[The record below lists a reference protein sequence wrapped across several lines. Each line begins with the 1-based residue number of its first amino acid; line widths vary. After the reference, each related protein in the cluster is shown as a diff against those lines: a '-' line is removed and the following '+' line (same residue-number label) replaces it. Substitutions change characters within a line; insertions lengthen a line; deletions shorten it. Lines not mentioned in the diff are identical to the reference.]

1 MAIAAQRKENSM
13 RIALPN
19 KGRLAEGVRTLFD
32 RAGLDLRFRGDR
44 ALQASFGEDR
54 TALFVRSADIPEFVA
69 NGAADLGVTGRDLVE
84 EAGRDVTTLLELGFG
99 ACRLGLAV
107 RNSDPAQDVSDLPDG
122 VKVATSF
129 VNLTRRYFEAAG
141 KRADIVPI
149 GGAAEVTPLLGVA
162 DAIVDVIDTGST
174 LRMNGLRQIGAVL
187 ESSAILIANP
197 AALADPVRGAAVTA
211 FAATLE
217 SVLRAR
223 GKRYL
228 MANVPRAALA
238 DIRRILPGINGPT
251 IVNVLDDAE
260 IVAAHAVVERSDVD
274 RVIAELKAVGAA
286 GILVTPIERLM
297 P

>member
-1 MAIAAQRKENSM
+1 M

-19 KGRLAEGVRTLFD
+19 KGRLADGVRTLFE

-69 NGAADLGVTGRDLVE
+69 NGAADLGVTGLDLVE
-84 EAGRDVTTLLELGFG
+84 ESEREVATLLELGFG
-99 ACRLGLAV
+99 RCRLGLAV
-107 RNSDPAQDVSDLPDG
+107 RSTDPAQSVADLPDG

-129 VNLTRRYFEAAG
+129 VNLTRRYFEANG
-141 KRADIVPI
+141 KRADVVPI
-149 GGAAEVTPLLGVA
+149 SGAAEVTPLLGVA

-174 LRMNGLRQIGAVL
+174 LRTNGLRQIGSLL
-187 ESSAILIANP
+187 ESSAVLIANP
-197 AALADPVRGAAVTA
+197 ATLADPERGRELTD
-211 FAATLE
+211 FAGTLE

-251 IVNVLDDAE
+251 IVNVLDETE
-260 IVAAHAVVERSDVD
+260 IVAAHAVVDQWEVD
-274 RVIAELKAVGAA
+274 HVIAELKAVGAA

>member
-1 MAIAAQRKENSM
+1 M

-19 KGRLAEGVRTLFD
+19 KGRLADGVRTLFE

-69 NGAADLGVTGRDLVE
+69 NGAADLGVTGLDLVE
-84 EAGRDVTTLLELGFG
+84 ESEREVATLLELGFG
-99 ACRLGLAV
+99 RCRLGLAV
-107 RNSDPAQDVSDLPDG
+107 RSTDPAQSVADLPDG
-122 VKVATSF
+122 VRVATSF
-129 VNLTRRYFEAAG
+129 VNLTRRYFAAHG
-141 KRADIVPI
+141 RSFELVPI
-149 GGAAEVTPLLGVA
+149 SGAAEITPLLGVA
-162 DAIVDVIDTGST
+162 DAIVDVVDTGST
-174 LRMNGLRQIGAVL
+174 LRSNGLRELGTLLDTSAVL
-187 ESSAILIANP
+187 IASP
-197 AALADPVRGAAVTA
+197 AALADAERARAVSG
-211 FAATLE
+211 FATTLE

-251 IVNVLDDAE
+251 VVNVLDETE
-260 IVAAHAVVERSDVD
+260 IVAAHAVVDRRDVD
-274 RVIAELKAVGAA
+274 RVIAELKAVGAE
-286 GILVTPIERLM
+286 GILVTGIERLM

>member
-1 MAIAAQRKENSM
+1 M

-44 ALQASFGEDR
+44 ALQASFGEGR

-69 NGAADLGVTGRDLVE
+69 NGAADLGITGRDLVE
-84 EAGRDVTTLLELGFG
+84 EVGRDVTTLLELGFG
-99 ACRLGLAV
+99 QCRLGLAV
-107 RNSDPAQDVSDLPDG
+107 RNDDPAQRVEELPDG

-129 VNLTRRYFEAAG
+129 VNLTRRYFEANG
-141 KRADIVPI
+141 KSAEIVPI

-162 DAIVDVIDTGST
+162 DAIVDVVDTGST
-174 LRMNGLRQIGAVL
+174 LRMNGLREIGSLLDSAAVL
-187 ESSAILIANP
+187 VANP
-197 AALADPVRGAAVTA
+197 AALADPQRGRQLSD
-211 FAATLE
+211 FAGTLE

-238 DIRRILPGINGPT
+238 EIRRILPGINGPT
-251 IVNVLDDAE
+251 IVNVLDDTE
-260 IVAAHAVVERSDVD
+260 IMAAHAVVNRGEVD

>member
-1 MAIAAQRKENSM
+1 M

-19 KGRLAEGVRTLFD
+19 KGRLAEGVRTLFE

-44 ALQASFGEDR
+44 ALQASFGEGR

-69 NGAADLGVTGRDLVE
+69 NGAADLGITGRDLVE
-84 EAGRDVTTLLELGFG
+84 EVGRDVTTLLELGFG
-99 ACRLGLAV
+99 QCRLGLAV
-107 RNSDPAQDVSDLPDG
+107 RNDDPAQRVEELPDG

-129 VNLTRRYFEAAG
+129 VNLTRRYFEANG
-141 KRADIVPI
+141 KSAEIVPV

-162 DAIVDVIDTGST
+162 DAIVDVVDTGST
-174 LRMNGLRQIGAVL
+174 LRMNGLREIGSLLDSAAVL
-187 ESSAILIANP
+187 VANP
-197 AALADPVRGAAVTA
+197 AALADPQRGRQLSE
-211 FAATLE
+211 FAGTLE

-238 DIRRILPGINGPT
+238 EIRRILPGINGPT
-251 IVNVLDDAE
+251 IVNVLDDTE
-260 IVAAHAVVERSDVD
+260 IVAAHAVVNRGEVD

>member
-1 MAIAAQRKENSM
+1 M

-19 KGRLAEGVRTLFD
+19 KGRLADGVRTLFE

-69 NGAADLGVTGRDLVE
+69 NGAADLGVTGLDLVE
-84 EAGRDVTTLLELGFG
+84 ESEREVATLLELGFG
-99 ACRLGLAV
+99 RCRLGLAV
-107 RNSDPAQDVSDLPDG
+107 RSTDPAQSVTDLPDG

-129 VNLTRRYFEAAG
+129 VNLTRRYFEANG
-141 KRADIVPI
+141 KRADVVPI

-174 LRMNGLRQIGAVL
+174 LRTNGLRQIGSLL
-187 ESSAILIANP
+187 ESSAVLIANP
-197 AALADPVRGAAVTA
+197 AALADPERGRQLTD
-211 FAATLE
+211 FAGTLE

-251 IVNVLDDAE
+251 IVNVLDETE
-260 IVAAHAVVERSDVD
+260 IVAAHAVVDQWEVD

>member
-1 MAIAAQRKENSM
+1 M

-19 KGRLAEGVRTLFD
+19 KGRLAEGVRTLFE

-69 NGAADLGVTGRDLVE
+69 NGAADLGVTGLDLVE
-84 EAGRDVTTLLELGFG
+84 ESEREVATLLALGFG
-99 ACRLGLAV
+99 RCRLGLAV
-107 RNSDPAQDVSDLPDG
+107 RSTDPAQSVADLPDG
-122 VKVATSF
+122 LKVATSF
-129 VNLTRRYFEAAG
+129 VNLTKRYFEANG
-141 KRADIVPI
+141 KRVDVVPI

-174 LRMNGLRQIGAVL
+174 LRTNGLRQIGSLL
-187 ESSAILIANP
+187 ESSAVLIANP
-197 AALADPVRGAAVTA
+197 AALADPERGRQLTD
-211 FAATLE
+211 FAGTLE

-251 IVNVLDDAE
+251 IVNVLDETE
-260 IVAAHAVVERSDVD
+260 IVAAHAVVNQWEVD
-274 RVIAELKAVGAA
+274 RVITELKAVGAA

>member
-1 MAIAAQRKENSM
+1 M

-19 KGRLAEGVRTLFD
+19 KGRLADGVRTLFE

-44 ALQASFGEDR
+44 ALQASFGEGR

-69 NGAADLGVTGRDLVE
+69 NGAADLGITGRDLVE
-84 EAGRDVTTLLELGFG
+84 EVGRDVTTLLELGFG
-99 ACRLGLAV
+99 QCRLGLAV
-107 RNSDPAQDVSDLPDG
+107 RNDDPAQRVEELPDG

-129 VNLTRRYFEAAG
+129 VNLTRRYFEANG
-141 KRADIVPI
+141 KSAEIVPI

-162 DAIVDVIDTGST
+162 DAIVDVVDTGST
-174 LRMNGLRQIGAVL
+174 LRMNGLREIGSLLDSAAVL
-187 ESSAILIANP
+187 VANP
-197 AALADPVRGAAVTA
+197 AALADPQRGRQLSD
-211 FAATLE
+211 FAGTLE

-238 DIRRILPGINGPT
+238 EIRRILPGINGPT
-251 IVNVLDDAE
+251 IVNVLDDTE
-260 IVAAHAVVERSDVD
+260 IVAAHAVVNRGEVD

>member
-1 MAIAAQRKENSM
+1 M

-19 KGRLAEGVRTLFD
+19 KGRLAEGVRTLFE

-44 ALQASFGEDR
+44 ALQASFGEGR

-69 NGAADLGVTGRDLVE
+69 NGAADLGITGRDLVE
-84 EAGRDVTTLLELGFG
+84 EVGRDVTTLLELGFG
-99 ACRLGLAV
+99 QCRLGLAV
-107 RNSDPAQDVSDLPDG
+107 RNDDPAQRVEELPDG

-129 VNLTRRYFEAAG
+129 VNLTRRYFEANG
-141 KRADIVPI
+141 KSAEIVPV

-162 DAIVDVIDTGST
+162 DAIVDVVDTGST
-174 LRMNGLRQIGAVL
+174 LRMNGLREIGSLLDSAAVL
-187 ESSAILIANP
+187 VANP
-197 AALADPVRGAAVTA
+197 ATLADPERGRQLSD
-211 FAATLE
+211 FAGTLE

-238 DIRRILPGINGPT
+238 EIRRILPGINGPT
-251 IVNVLDDAE
+251 IVNVLDDTE
-260 IVAAHAVVERSDVD
+260 IVAAHAVVNRGEVD

>member
-1 MAIAAQRKENSM
+1 M

-19 KGRLAEGVRTLFD
+19 KGRLAEGVRTLFE

-69 NGAADLGVTGRDLVE
+69 NGAADLGVTGLDLVE
-84 EAGRDVTTLLELGFG
+84 ESEREVATLLELGFG
-99 ACRLGLAV
+99 RCRLGLAV
-107 RNSDPAQDVSDLPDG
+107 RSTDPAQDVSDLPDG

-129 VNLTRRYFEAAG
+129 VNLTKRYFEANG
-141 KRADIVPI
+141 KRADVVPI

-174 LRMNGLRQIGAVL
+174 LRTNGLRQIGSLL
-187 ESSAILIANP
+187 ESSAVLIANP
-197 AALADPVRGAAVTA
+197 AALADPERGRQLTD
-211 FAATLE
+211 FAGTLE

-251 IVNVLDDAE
+251 IVNVLDETE
-260 IVAAHAVVERSDVD
+260 IVAAHAVVNQWEVD
-274 RVIAELKAVGAA
+274 RVITELKAVGAA

>member
-1 MAIAAQRKENSM
+1 M

-19 KGRLAEGVRTLFD
+19 KGRLSDGVRTLFE

-69 NGAADLGVTGRDLVE
+69 NGAADLGVTGLDLVE
-84 EAGRDVTTLLELGFG
+84 EAERDVTTLLDLGFG
-99 ACRLGLAV
+99 RCRLGLAV
-107 RNSDPAQDVSDLPDG
+107 RNDDPAQDVSQLPAG
-122 VKVATSF
+122 VRVATSF
-129 VNLTRRYFEAAG
+129 VNLTRRYLERNSV
-141 KRADIVPI
+141 RAEIVPI

-174 LRMNGLRQIGAVL
+174 LRTNGLREIGSIL
-187 ESSAILIANP
+187 NSSAVLIANP
-197 AALADPVRGAAVTA
+197 AALADEARGRELTD
-211 FAATLE
+211 FAGTLE

-238 DIRRILPGINGPT
+238 EIRRILPGINGPT
-251 IVNVLDDAE
+251 IVNVLDDTE
-260 IVAAHAVVERSDVD
+260 IVAAHAVVNSWEVD
-274 RVIAELKAVGAA
+274 RVITELKAVGAA

>member
-1 MAIAAQRKENSM
+1 M

-19 KGRLAEGVRTLFD
+19 KGRLADGVRTLFE

-44 ALQASFGEDR
+44 ALQASIGDDR

-84 EAGRDVTTLLELGFG
+84 EAERDVTTLLELGFG
-99 ACRLGLAV
+99 QCRLGLAV
-107 RNSDPAQDVSDLPDG
+107 RSDDPAESVNQLPGG
-122 VKVATSF
+122 VRVATSF
-129 VNLTRRYFEAAG
+129 VNLTRRYFEANG
-141 KRADIVPI
+141 KPVNIVPI

-174 LRMNGLRQIGAVL
+174 LRTNGLRQIGSLL
-187 ESSAILIANP
+187 ESSAVLIANP
-197 AALADPVRGAAVTA
+197 AALADPLRGKRLTD
-211 FAATLE
+211 FAGTLE

-228 MANVPRAALA
+228 MANVPRRAL
-238 DIRRILPGINGPT
+238 DEIRRILPGINGPT
-251 IVNVLDDAE
+251 IVNVLDETE
-260 IVAAHAVVERSDVD
+260 IVAAHAVVNRWEVD

>member
-1 MAIAAQRKENSM
+1 M

-19 KGRLAEGVRTLFD
+19 KGRLAEGVRTLFE

-44 ALQASFGEDR
+44 ALQASFGEGR

-69 NGAADLGVTGRDLVE
+69 NGAADLGITGRDLVE
-84 EAGRDVTTLLELGFG
+84 EVGRDVTTLLELGFG
-99 ACRLGLAV
+99 QCRLGLAV
-107 RNSDPAQDVSDLPDG
+107 RNDDPAQRVEELPDG

-129 VNLTRRYFEAAG
+129 VNLTRRYFEANG
-141 KRADIVPI
+141 KSAEIVPI

-162 DAIVDVIDTGST
+162 DAIVDVVDTGST
-174 LRMNGLRQIGAVL
+174 LRMNGLREIGSLLDSAAVL
-187 ESSAILIANP
+187 VANP
-197 AALADPVRGAAVTA
+197 ATLADPERGRQLSD
-211 FAATLE
+211 FAGTLE

-238 DIRRILPGINGPT
+238 EIRRILPGINGPT
-251 IVNVLDDAE
+251 IVNVLDDTE
-260 IVAAHAVVERSDVD
+260 IVAAHAVVNRGEVD

>member
-1 MAIAAQRKENSM
+1 M

-19 KGRLAEGVRTLFD
+19 KGRLAEGVRTLFE

-69 NGAADLGVTGRDLVE
+69 NGAADLGVTGLDLVE
-84 EAGRDVTTLLELGFG
+84 ESEREVATLLELGFG
-99 ACRLGLAV
+99 RCRLGLAV
-107 RNSDPAQDVSDLPDG
+107 RSTDPAQSVADLPDG

-129 VNLTRRYFEAAG
+129 VNLTKRYFEANG
-141 KRADIVPI
+141 KRVDVVPI

-174 LRMNGLRQIGAVL
+174 LRTNGLRQIGSLL
-187 ESSAILIANP
+187 ESSAVLIANP
-197 AALADPVRGAAVTA
+197 AALADPERGRQLTD
-211 FAATLE
+211 FAGTLE

-251 IVNVLDDAE
+251 IVNVLDETE
-260 IVAAHAVVERSDVD
+260 IVAAHAVVNQWEVD
-274 RVIAELKAVGAA
+274 RVITELKAVGAA

>member
-1 MAIAAQRKENSM
+1 M

-19 KGRLAEGVRTLFD
+19 KGRLADGVRTLFE

-69 NGAADLGVTGRDLVE
+69 NGAADLGVTGLDLVE
-84 EAGRDVTTLLELGFG
+84 ESEREVATLLELGFG
-99 ACRLGLAV
+99 RCRLGLAV
-107 RNSDPAQDVSDLPDG
+107 RSTDPAQAVSDLPDG

-129 VNLTRRYFEAAG
+129 VNLTRRYFEANG
-141 KRADIVPI
+141 KRADVVPI

-174 LRMNGLRQIGAVL
+174 LRTNGLRQIGSLL
-187 ESSAILIANP
+187 ESSAVLIANP
-197 AALADPVRGAAVTA
+197 ATLADPERGRELTD
-211 FAATLE
+211 FAGTLE

-251 IVNVLDDAE
+251 IVNVLDETE
-260 IVAAHAVVERSDVD
+260 IVAAHAVVDQWEVD
-274 RVIAELKAVGAA
+274 HVIAELKAVGAA

>member
-1 MAIAAQRKENSM
+1 M

-19 KGRLAEGVRTLFD
+19 KGRLSDGVRTLFE

-69 NGAADLGVTGRDLVE
+69 NGAADLGVTGLDLVE
-84 EAGRDVTTLLELGFG
+84 ESERDVATLLELGFG
-99 ACRLGLAV
+99 RCRLGLAV
-107 RNSDPAQDVSDLPDG
+107 RSGDPARNVTDLPDD

-129 VNLTRRYFEAAG
+129 VNLTRRYFEANG
-141 KRADIVPI
+141 KRADVVPI

-174 LRMNGLRQIGAVL
+174 LRTNGLREIGSLL
-187 ESSAILIANP
+187 ESSAVLIANP
-197 AALADPVRGAAVTA
+197 AALADPERGRELTD
-211 FAATLE
+211 FAGTLE

-238 DIRRILPGINGPT
+238 EIRRILPGINGPT
-251 IVNVLDDAE
+251 IVNVLDETE
-260 IVAAHAVVERSDVD
+260 IVAAHAVVNQWEVD

>member
-1 MAIAAQRKENSM
+1 M

-19 KGRLAEGVRTLFD
+19 KGRLADGVRTLFE

-69 NGAADLGVTGRDLVE
+69 NGAADLGVTGLDLVE
-84 EAGRDVTTLLELGFG
+84 ESEREVATLLELGFG
-99 ACRLGLAV
+99 RCRLGLAV
-107 RNSDPAQDVSDLPDG
+107 RSTDPAQNVTDLPDG

-129 VNLTRRYFEAAG
+129 VNLTRRYFEANG
-141 KRADIVPI
+141 KRAEVVPI

-174 LRMNGLRQIGAVL
+174 LSTNGLRQIGSLL
-187 ESSAILIANP
+187 ESSAVLIANP
-197 AALADPVRGAAVTA
+197 AALADPERGRELTD
-211 FAATLE
+211 FAGTLE

-251 IVNVLDDAE
+251 IVNVLDETE
-260 IVAAHAVVERSDVD
+260 IVAAHAVVNQWEVD

>member
-1 MAIAAQRKENSM
+1 M

-19 KGRLAEGVRTLFD
+19 KGRLAEGVRTLFE

-44 ALQASFGEDR
+44 ALQASFGEGR

-69 NGAADLGVTGRDLVE
+69 NGAADLGITGRDLVE
-84 EAGRDVTTLLELGFG
+84 EVGRDVTTLLELGFG
-99 ACRLGLAV
+99 QCRLGLAV
-107 RNSDPAQDVSDLPDG
+107 RNDDPAQRVEELPDG

-129 VNLTRRYFEAAG
+129 VNLTRRYFEANG
-141 KRADIVPI
+141 KSAEIVPV

-162 DAIVDVIDTGST
+162 DAIVDVVDTGST
-174 LRMNGLRQIGAVL
+174 LRMNGLREIGSLLNSAAVL
-187 ESSAILIANP
+187 VANP
-197 AALADPVRGAAVTA
+197 AALADPERGRQLSD
-211 FAATLE
+211 FAGTLE

-238 DIRRILPGINGPT
+238 EIRRILPGINGPT
-251 IVNVLDDAE
+251 IVNVLDDTE
-260 IVAAHAVVERSDVD
+260 IVAAHAVVNRGEVD

>member
-1 MAIAAQRKENSM
+1 M

-19 KGRLAEGVRTLFD
+19 KGRLAEGVRTLFE

-69 NGAADLGVTGRDLVE
+69 NGAADLGVTGLDLVE
-84 EAGRDVTTLLELGFG
+84 ESEREVATLLELGFG
-99 ACRLGLAV
+99 RCRLGLAV
-107 RNSDPAQDVSDLPDG
+107 RSTDPAQNVTDLPDG

-129 VNLTRRYFEAAG
+129 VNLTRRYFEANG
-141 KRADIVPI
+141 KRAEVVPI

-174 LRMNGLRQIGAVL
+174 LSTNGLRQIGSLL
-187 ESSAILIANP
+187 ESSAVLIANP
-197 AALADPVRGAAVTA
+197 AALADPERGRELTD
-211 FAATLE
+211 FAGTLE

-251 IVNVLDDAE
+251 IVNVLDETE
-260 IVAAHAVVERSDVD
+260 IVAAHAVVNQWEVD